1 MQTIK
6 EKNMDSSTN
15 LVEEKT
21 NILKKSIE
29 SIELGLGEAQVY
41 PTLFISI
48 NYVLYTVVQKS

>member
-29 SIELGLGEAQVY
+29 SIELGLGEAQV
-41 PTLFISI
+41 
-48 NYVLYTVVQKS
+48 K